1 MLKLSF
7 GRYRQILKVLA
18 KYGMA
23 DLLEERGSRL
33 VPKGVERPHADALPE
48 ETRALNLRLALQELG
63 PTFIKFGQVLS
74 TRPDLLPDAY
84 IRELEKLQDKV
95 PPFPFEEARALV
107 EAELG
112 RPLREAFAIFYETP
126 LASASL
132 AQVHEALLP
141 GGEQVVV
148 KIQRAEVQAIIRRD
162 FPILRT
168 LAQVLCSRFEWGR
181 LYDVQGIVAELER
194 SLKAEL
200 DFGQERRNME
210 VMARNLQDFPRIKVP
225 VVYPEL
231 STERLLVMERVFGR
245 RPTAARKDVALA
257 EEFLR
262 ACLRQFA
269 VDGFFHADPHPGN
282 VLVTRDGD
290 LYLVDWGMVGY
301 VDSRSRR
308 GFTKILLSMVGG
320 QGDMTAELFIELG
333 EPGRDFQ
340 FHDYRLDIG
349 RQVARFNNRGF
360 DIGEALMQIVR
371 IGHRHNLKAQPQ
383 LTLMFKAL
391 SQIDGIVRSLAPGV
405 DPLDLM
411 EPYLPQTLAQQAAQ
425 LMAPLNALNSGL
437 EAAETAMELPRRLNT
452 LLDRLSSD
460 NRIRIQFEHI
470 GLDEALGPF
479 GRWINRLV
487 LAFMFLGLALSSAI
501 ILAFKVGP
509 SWLGFSVL
517 GLLGFV
523 ASCLLGIYMLYAIL
537 RTKVL

>member
-1 MLKLSF
+1 MKLSF
-7 GRYRQILKVLA
+7 GRYRQIVRVLA

-33 VPKGVERPHADALPE
+33 APRGVQRPHPDALPE
-48 ETRALNLRLALQELG
+48 ETRAMNLRLALQELG

-74 TRPDLLPDAY
+74 TRPDLLPEAY
-84 IRELEKLQDKV
+84 IHELEKLQDKV
-95 PPFPFEEARALV
+95 PPFSFEEAKATV
-107 EAELG
+107 EEEFG
-112 RPLREAFAIFYETP
+112 RPLHEVFAVFYETP

-141 GGEQVVV
+141 SGEQVVA
-148 KIQRAEVQAIIRRD
+148 KIQRPGVKAIIRRD
-162 FPILRT
+162 IPILRT
-168 LAQVLCSRFEWGR
+168 IAQVLCARLEWGR
-181 LYDVQGIVAELER
+181 LYDVAGIVDELER

-200 DFGQERRNME
+200 DFVQERQNME
-210 VMARNLQDFPRIKVP
+210 VMACNLADFPRIKVP
-225 VVYPEL
+225 RVFPSL
-231 STERLLVMERVFGR
+231 STGRILVMERVFGQK
-245 RPTAARKDVALA
+245 PDGTHHDPALA

-262 ACLRQFA
+262 ACLQQVS

-282 VLVTRDGD
+282 VLITQDGD

-320 QGDMTAELFIELG
+320 QGDMTAELFTELG
-333 EPGRDFQ
+333 EPARNFR

-349 RQVARFNNRGF
+349 RLVARFNNSGF

-371 IGHRHNLKAQPQ
+371 IGNRHNLKAQPQ

-391 SQIDGIVRSLAPGV
+391 SQIDGIVRALAPEI

-411 EPYLPQTLAQQAAQ
+411 KPYLPQTLARQTAQ
-425 LMAPLNALNSGL
+425 LVAPMNALNSSM
-437 EAAETAMELPRRLNT
+437 EAAETTMELPRRLNII
-452 LLDRLSSD
+452 LDRLGSD
-460 NRIRIQFEHI
+460 NRIRFQFEHI
-470 GLDEALGPF
+470 GLEEVLAPF
-479 GRWINRLV
+479 GRWVNRLA
-487 LAFMFLGLALSSAI
+487 LAAMFLGLSLSSAI

-509 SWLGFSVL
+509 MWYGFSAL
-517 GLLGFV
+517 GLLGFAA
-523 ASCLLGIYMLYAIL
+523 ASLLGLQLAYTIL